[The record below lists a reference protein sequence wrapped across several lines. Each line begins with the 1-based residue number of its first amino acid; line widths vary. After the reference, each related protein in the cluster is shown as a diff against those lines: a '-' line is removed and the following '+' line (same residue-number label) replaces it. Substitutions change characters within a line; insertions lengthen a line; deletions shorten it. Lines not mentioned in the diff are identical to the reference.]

1 MNKQDI
7 NRVGLTLVKDSKDVL
22 WLTELVKITVKWKCV
37 GH

>member
-22 WLTELVKITVKWKCV
+22 WLTEVVKITVKWKRV